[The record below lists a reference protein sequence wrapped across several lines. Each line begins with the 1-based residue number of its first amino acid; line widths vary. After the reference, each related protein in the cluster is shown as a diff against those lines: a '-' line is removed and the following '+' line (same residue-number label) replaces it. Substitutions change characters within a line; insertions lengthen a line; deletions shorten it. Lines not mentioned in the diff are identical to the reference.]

1 MFYKELIA
9 KYKIKRTVCLVAED
23 FGRLTIKQLKALK
36 QAINK
41 RIKRKGRVLFNLC
54 AFLPITK
61 KPLEIR
67 MGKGKGNANT
77 RDVRIMPF
85 FMQKHD
91 WRLKQKFYYNK
102 NMSYLVYPTSK
113 FKEKFISLL
122 EKKCKSYK
130 YKKSLV
136 RNNKNVSL
144 DVFENIVTTNLNKTP
159 GFSLNLKTTMYQ
171 NSLYKNLFFFIHTE
185 TSSNQNILFNAK
197 NFINQFISIAN
208 GFFLYPNK
216 NGILIFAAGLLGF
229 VSLKDLKTK
238 KSFLLQ
244 INKIQEKENFF
255 LILYQIS
262 NNEKKN
268 IVSLKTAINFLNPIN
283 VKRFLKK
290 KKNIK
295 IAEVKPFL
303 EFIFI

>member
-1 MFYKELIA
+1 
-9 KYKIKRTVCLVAED
+9 
-23 FGRLTIKQLKALK
+23 
-36 QAINK
+36 
-41 RIKRKGRVLFNLC
+41 
-54 AFLPITK
+54 
-61 KPLEIR
+61 
-67 MGKGKGNANT
+67 
-77 RDVRIMPF
+77 
-85 FMQKHD
+85 
-91 WRLKQKFYYNK
+91 
-102 NMSYLVYPTSK
+102 MSYLVYPTSK